1 MIRKLFSIPIALVLA
16 ATLLPGVVSAQKKE
30 KDPAAQRAEVHAD
43 VLKAIA
49 NFKATD
55 PSIEKF
61 FKNSSGYAVFGR
73 VGKAGF
79 IVGGG
84 AGDGELF
91 EKGKVVGSA
100 HVGMGSV
107 GLQIGVQE
115 FSQIVFFKDP
125 AALARFKQNK
135 FEFSANVSVVIV
147 KAGGADAA
155 DYREGVVVFVKPTGG
170 AMAEASVGTQ
180 KFNFKPDAKK

>member
-1 MIRKLFSIPIALVLA
+1 MHKDLFAKLLTAVLA
-16 ATLLPGVVSAQKKE
+16 FALLPGMALAQKKE

-43 VLKAIA
+43 VVKTIA

-55 PSIEKF
+55 PSIDKF
-61 FKNSSGYAVFGR
+61 FKTSAGYAVFAR

-79 IVGGG
+79 IIGGG

-91 EKGKVVGSA
+91 ENGRVVGTA
-100 HVGMGSV
+100 HIGMGSV

-115 FSQIVFFKDP
+115 FSQIVFFKDE

-135 FEFSANVSVVIV
+135 FEFTAGVSACCRPQAGAPAVLRCVS
-147 KAGGADAA
+147 ALLCGLCGSA
-155 DYREGVVVFVKPTGG
+155 
-170 AMAEASVGTQ
+170 
-180 KFNFKPDAKK
+180 

>member
-1 MIRKLFSIPIALVLA
+1 MRNHLIVKLLFGFLAFALAPGL
-16 ATLLPGVVSAQKKE
+16 TLAQKKE

-43 VLKAIA
+43 VMKMIERY
-49 NFKATD
+49 KKTD
-55 PSIEKF
+55 PGIGRF
-61 FKNSSGYAVFGR
+61 FKNSAGYAVFAR

-91 EKGKVVGSA
+91 EKGKVVGFVS
-100 HVGMGSV
+100 VGFGTI

-115 FSQIVFFKDP
+115 FSEIIFFENR
-125 AALARFKQNK
+125 AALDRFKQNK
-135 FEFSANVSVVIV
+135 FEFAGGVSLVIV

-155 DYREGVVVFVKPTGG
+155 NYRDGVVVFARPTGG
-170 AMAEASVGTQ
+170 AMAEAALGTQ
-180 KFNFKPDAKK
+180 KFTYKPDAK

>member
-1 MIRKLFSIPIALVLA
+1 MIRKLLALPVAFLLA
-16 ATLLPGVVSAQKKE
+16 AALLPGTVSAQKKE
-30 KDPAAQRAEVHAD
+30 KDPAAQRAEIHAD
-43 VLKAIA
+43 VMKTIA
-49 NFKATD
+49 SFKATD
-55 PSIEKF
+55 PSIDKF
-61 FKNSSGYAVFGR
+61 FKTSTGYAVFGR

-91 EKGKVVGSA
+91 EKGKVVGYV

-135 FEFSANVSVVIV
+135 FEFSANVSAVIV
-147 KAGGADAA
+147 KTGGADAA
-155 DYREGVVVFVKPTGG
+155 DYREGVAVFVKPTGG
-170 AMAEASVGTQ
+170 AMAEASLGTQ
-180 KFNFKPDAKK
+180 KFNYKPDAK

>member
-1 MIRKLFSIPIALVLA
+1 MIRKVLA
-16 ATLLPGVVSAQKKE
+16 LSIAFLLAAALLPGTVSAQKKE

-43 VLKAIA
+43 VMKMIETY
-49 NFKATD
+49 KKTD
-55 PSIEKF
+55 PGIDRF
-61 FKNSSGYAVFGR
+61 FKNSAGYAVLPR

-91 EKGKVVGSA
+91 EKGKVVGFVS
-100 HVGMGSV
+100 VGFATV

-115 FSQIVFFKDP
+115 FSEIIFFKDA
-125 AALARFKQNK
+125 AALERFKQNK
-135 FEFSANVSVVIV
+135 FEFTAGVSVVIV

-155 DYREGVVVFVKPTGG
+155 DYREGVAVFAKPTGG
-170 AMAEASVGTQ
+170 AMAEAALGTQ
-180 KFNFKPDAKK
+180 KFTYKPDAKK

>member
-1 MIRKLFSIPIALVLA
+1 MRKNPFVKSLFVVLA
-16 ATLLPGVVSAQKKE
+16 CTLLPGLALAQKKE
-30 KDPAAQRAEVHAD
+30 KDPAADRAQVHAD
-43 VLKAIA
+43 VLKTIA
-49 NFKATD
+49 GFKSTD
-55 PSIEKF
+55 PSIDKF
-61 FKNSSGYAVFGR
+61 FKSSTGYAVFAR

-91 EKGKVVGSA
+91 EKGKVVGTA
-100 HVGMGSV
+100 HIGMGSV

-135 FEFSANVSVVIV
+135 FEFAANASAVIV
-147 KAGGADAA
+147 KTGGADAA

-170 AMAEASVGTQ
+170 AMAELSLGTQ
-180 KFNFKPDAKK
+180 KFNFKPD

>member
-1 MIRKLFSIPIALVLA
+1 MIRKLLALPVAFLLA
-16 ATLLPGVVSAQKKE
+16 AALLPGTVSAQKKE
-30 KDPAAQRAEVHAD
+30 KDSGVDRATVHAD
-43 VLKAIA
+43 VLKTISE
-49 NFKATD
+49 FKAAD

-61 FKNSSGYAVFGR
+61 FKDSTGYAVFGR

-91 EKGKVVGSA
+91 EKGKVVGYV

-125 AALARFKQNK
+125 AALGRFKQNK
-135 FEFSANVSVVIV
+135 FEFSANVSAVII
-147 KAGGADAA
+147 KTGAAGAA
-155 DYREGVVVFVKPTGG
+155 DYRDGVAVFVKPTGG
-170 AMAEASVGTQ
+170 AMAEAALGTQ
-180 KFNFKPDAKK
+180 KFEYKPDAK

>member
-1 MIRKLFSIPIALVLA
+1 MIRKLFAIPIALVLA
-16 ATLLPGVVSAQKKE
+16 AALLPGVASAQKKE
-30 KDPAAQRAEVHAD
+30 KDPAAQRAEIHAD
-43 VLKAIA
+43 VMKTIA
-49 NFKATD
+49 NFKAAD
-55 PSIEKF
+55 PSINKF
-61 FKNSSGYAVFGR
+61 FKSSTGYAVFGR

-91 EKGKVVGSA
+91 EKGRVVGYV

-135 FEFSANVSVVIV
+135 FEFSANVSAVII
-147 KAGGADAA
+147 KTGAADAA
-155 DYREGVVVFVKPTGG
+155 DYSDGVAVFVKPTGG
-170 AMAEASVGTQ
+170 AMAEASLGTQ
-180 KFNFKPDAKK
+180 KFNYKPDAK

>member
-1 MIRKLFSIPIALVLA
+1 MIRKLLALPVACMLA
-16 ATLLPGVVSAQKKE
+16 VALLPGLAQAQKKE

-43 VLKAIA
+43 VMKTIA
-49 NFKATD
+49 GFKASD
-55 PSIEKF
+55 PSIDKF
-61 FKNSSGYAVFGR
+61 FKTSAGYAVFAR

-91 EKGKVVGSA
+91 EKGKVVGAA
-100 HVGMGSV
+100 HVGMGSI

-115 FSQIVFFKDP
+115 FSQIVFFKD
-125 AALARFKQNK
+125 ADALARFKQNK
-135 FEFSANVSVVIV
+135 FEFAANASAVIV
-147 KAGGADAA
+147 KTGGADAA

-170 AMAEASVGTQ
+170 AMAELSLGTQ
-180 KFNFKPDAKK
+180 KFNYKPDAK

>member
-1 MIRKLFSIPIALVLA
+1 MIRKLLALPVAFLLA
-16 ATLLPGVVSAQKKE
+16 AALLPGTVSAQKKE
-30 KDPAAQRAEVHAD
+30 KDPAAERAEIHAD
-43 VLKAIA
+43 VLKTIA

-55 PSIEKF
+55 PSIDKF
-61 FKNSSGYAVFGR
+61 FKTSTGYAVFGR

-91 EKGKVVGSA
+91 EKGKVVGYV

-135 FEFSANVSVVIV
+135 FEFSANVSAVIV
-147 KAGGADAA
+147 KTGGADAA
-155 DYREGVVVFVKPTGG
+155 DYREGVAVFVKPTGG
-170 AMAEASVGTQ
+170 AMAEASLGTQ
-180 KFNFKPDAKK
+180 KFNYKPDAK

>member
-1 MIRKLFSIPIALVLA
+1 MIRKLLALPVAFLLA
-16 ATLLPGVVSAQKKE
+16 AALLPGVASAQKKE
-30 KDPAAQRAEVHAD
+30 KDPAAQRAEIHAD
-43 VLKAIA
+43 VMKTIA
-49 NFKATD
+49 SFKATD

-61 FKNSSGYAVFGR
+61 FKTSSGYAVFGR

-91 EKGKVVGSA
+91 EKGKVVGYA
-100 HVGMGSV
+100 HIGMGSV

-115 FSQIVFFKDP
+115 FSQIVFFKDA

-135 FEFSANVSVVIV
+135 FEFSANVSAVIV
-147 KAGGADAA
+147 KTGGADAA
-155 DYREGVVVFVKPTGG
+155 DYREGVAVFVKPTGG
-170 AMAEASVGTQ
+170 AMAELSLGTQ
-180 KFNFKPDAKK
+180 KFNFKPDAK

>member
-1 MIRKLFSIPIALVLA
+1 M
-16 ATLLPGVVSAQKKE
+16 
-30 KDPAAQRAEVHAD
+30 HAD
-43 VLKAIA
+43 VLKTIA
-49 NFKATD
+49 SFKATD
-55 PSIEKF
+55 PSIDKF
-61 FKNSSGYAVFGR
+61 FKSSTGYAVFAR

-91 EKGKVVGSA
+91 EKGKVVGTA
-100 HVGMGSV
+100 HIGMGSV

-115 FSQIVFFKDP
+115 FSQIVFFKDA

-135 FEFSANVSVVIV
+135 FEFAANASAVIV
-147 KAGGADAA
+147 KTGGADAA

-170 AMAEASVGTQ
+170 AMAELSLGTQ
-180 KFNFKPDAKK
+180 KFNFKPDAK

>member
-1 MIRKLFSIPIALVLA
+1 MFRKMLALPVAFMLA
-16 ATLLPGVVSAQKKE
+16 AALLPGTVSAQKKE

-43 VLKAIA
+43 VVKIIDSY
-49 NFKATD
+49 KKTD
-55 PSIEKF
+55 PGIDKF
-61 FKNSSGYAVFGR
+61 FKNSAGYAVFPR

-91 EKGKVVGSA
+91 EKGKVVGFVS
-100 HVGMGSV
+100 VGFGSV

-115 FSQIVFFKDP
+115 FSEIIFFESQ
-125 AALARFKQNK
+125 AALERFKQNK
-135 FEFSANVSVVIV
+135 FEFAGGVSLVIV

-155 DYREGVVVFVKPTGG
+155 NYRDGVVVFAKPTGG

-180 KFNFKPDAKK
+180 KFTYKSDAKK

>member
-1 MIRKLFSIPIALVLA
+1 MRNTLFGKLLFTVLA
-16 ATLLPGVVSAQKKE
+16 FALLPGLALAQKK
-30 KDPAAQRAEVHAD
+30 DAAAQRAEVHAD
-43 VLKAIA
+43 VMKTIA
-49 NFKATD
+49 SFKATD
-55 PSIEKF
+55 PSIDKF
-61 FKNSSGYAVFGR
+61 FKTSVGYAVFAR

-91 EKGKVVGSA
+91 EKGKVVGTA
-100 HVGMGSV
+100 HIGMGSV

-115 FSQIVFFKDP
+115 FSQIVFFKDA
-125 AALARFKQNK
+125 AALERFKQNK

-155 DYREGVVVFVKPTGG
+155 DYREGVAVFVKPTGG
-170 AMAEASVGTQ
+170 AMAEVSLGTQ
-180 KFNFKPDAKK
+180 KFNYTPDAK

>member
-1 MIRKLFSIPIALVLA
+1 MRNQLFSKFLFAVLA
-16 ATLLPGVVSAQKKE
+16 FALLPGSASAKD
-30 KDPAAQRAEVHAD
+30 KDPAAQRAEIHAD
-43 VLKAIA
+43 AVKTIA
-49 NFKATD
+49 SFKASD

-61 FKNSSGYAVFGR
+61 FKSSVGYAVFGR

-91 EKGKVVGSA
+91 EKGRVVGYV

-115 FSQIVFFKDP
+115 FSQIVFFKDA

-155 DYREGVVVFVKPTGG
+155 DYSEGVAVFVKPTGG
-170 AMAEASVGTQ
+170 AMAEVSLGTQ
-180 KFNFKPDAKK
+180 KFNYKPDARKK

>member
-1 MIRKLFSIPIALVLA
+1 MLRKLLALPVAFVLA
-16 ATLLPGVVSAQKKE
+16 AALLPGSVSAQKKE
-30 KDPAAQRAEVHAD
+30 KDPAAERAQIHAD
-43 VLKAIA
+43 VVKTVA
-49 NFKATD
+49 NFKASD

-61 FKNSSGYAVFGR
+61 FKDSVGYAVFAR

-91 EKGKVVGSA
+91 EKGKVTGYVHIGL
-100 HVGMGSV
+100 GSV

-135 FEFSANVSVVIV
+135 FEFAANASAVIV
-147 KAGGADAA
+147 KTGGADAA
-155 DYREGVVVFVKPTGG
+155 DYREGVAVFVKPTGG
-170 AMAEASVGTQ
+170 AMAELSLGTQ
-180 KFNFKPDAKK
+180 KFNYKPDAK

>member
-1 MIRKLFSIPIALVLA
+1 MRKNLFAKLLFTVFA
-16 ATLLPGVVSAQKKE
+16 FALLPGLSLAQKKE
-30 KDPAAQRAEVHAD
+30 KDPAAERAQVHAD
-43 VLKAIA
+43 VLKTIA
-49 NFKATD
+49 QFKAAD

-61 FKNSSGYAVFGR
+61 FKDSTGYAVFAR

-84 AGDGELF
+84 AGDGELY
-91 EKGKVVGSA
+91 EKGKVVGA
-100 HVGMGSV
+100 VHVGMGSV

-135 FEFSANVSVVIV
+135 FEFAANASVVIV

-155 DYREGVVVFVKPTGG
+155 DYREGVAVFVKPTGG
-170 AMAEASVGTQ
+170 AMAELSLGTQ
-180 KFNFKPDAKK
+180 KFDYKPDAKK

>member
-1 MIRKLFSIPIALVLA
+1 MSRKLFALSMSLA
-16 ATLLPGVVSAQKKE
+16 LAFTLLPGLSLAQKKE
-30 KDPAAQRAEVHAD
+30 KDPAADRAQIHAD
-43 VLKAIA
+43 ALKTIA
-49 NFKATD
+49 NFKASD

-61 FKNSSGYAVFGR
+61 FKTSTGYAVFGR

-91 EKGKVVGSA
+91 EKGKVVGYV

-135 FEFSANVSVVIV
+135 FEFSANVSAVIV
-147 KAGGADAA
+147 KTGGADAA
-155 DYREGVVVFVKPTGG
+155 DYREGVAVFVKPTGG
-170 AMAEASVGTQ
+170 AMAEASLGTQ
-180 KFNFKPDAKK
+180 KFNYKPDAK

>member
-1 MIRKLFSIPIALVLA
+1 MIRKLLALPVAFMLA
-16 ATLLPGVVSAQKKE
+16 AALLPGTALAQKKE
-30 KDPAAQRAEVHAD
+30 KDSGVDRATVHAD
-43 VLKAIA
+43 VLKTISE
-49 NFKATD
+49 FKAAD
-55 PSIEKF
+55 PSIDKF
-61 FKNSSGYAVFGR
+61 FKDSTGYAVFGR

-91 EKGKVVGSA
+91 EKGKVVGYV

-125 AALARFKQNK
+125 AALGRFKQNK
-135 FEFSANVSVVIV
+135 FEFSANVSAVII
-147 KAGGADAA
+147 KTGAAGAA
-155 DYREGVVVFVKPTGG
+155 DYREGVAVFVKPTGG
-170 AMAEASVGTQ
+170 AMAEASLGTQ
-180 KFNFKPDAKK
+180 KFNYKPDAK

>member
-1 MIRKLFSIPIALVLA
+1 VIRRIFALPIALVFA
-16 ATLLPGVVSAQKKE
+16 AALLPGLSLAQKKE

-43 VLKAIA
+43 VMKTIA
-49 NFKATD
+49 GFKATD
-55 PSIEKF
+55 PSIDKF
-61 FKNSSGYAVFGR
+61 FKSSSGYAVFAR

-91 EKGKVVGSA
+91 EKGKVVGTA
-100 HVGMGSV
+100 HIGMGSV

-115 FSQIVFFKDP
+115 FSQIVFFKDA

-135 FEFSANVSVVIV
+135 FEFAANASAVIV
-147 KAGGADAA
+147 KTGGADAA

-170 AMAEASVGTQ
+170 AMAELSLGTQ
-180 KFNFKPDAKK
+180 KFNFKADAK